1 MILRLKIVLPAL
13 LLIFCHSAF
22 SQIQV
27 VAEQDQD
34 RNLTLISFNKSS
46 IPYTIRIE
54 FLKLENLESMEG
66 RIIFAVA
73 EPGKSILTKL
83 RSIYVNEKT
92 GFQYNTQLYKGNI
105 KAISLDLPT
114 YLPPV
119 EVGKSLAMRPLTV
132 SAQGYTTTPYA
143 GVGFFVNEPVTV
155 CAPRK
160 GIVSEIQIGIN
171 NTNSGPSSWDTENY
185 VELYH
190 ADGTFSRISG
200 LAPGSAKV
208 EVGDLVFPGQAIGM
222 SSPVSDQDLHLVKMI
237 QSRWEMGNFK
247 MEWINF
253 PVQIYISSQESS
265 SEATVTEFTS
275 QHPEN
280 LITQEMDKK
289 ELKRYLGK

>member
-132 SAQGYTTTPYA
+132 SAQGIP
-143 GVGFFVNEPVTV
+143 
-155 CAPRK
+155 
-160 GIVSEIQIGIN
+160 
-171 NTNSGPSSWDTENY
+171 
-185 VELYH
+185 
-190 ADGTFSRISG
+190 
-200 LAPGSAKV
+200 
-208 EVGDLVFPGQAIGM
+208 
-222 SSPVSDQDLHLVKMI
+222 LHLM
-237 QSRWEMGNFK
+237 
-247 MEWINF
+247 
-253 PVQIYISSQESS
+253 QE
-265 SEATVTEFTS
+265 
-275 QHPEN
+275 
-280 LITQEMDKK
+280 
-289 ELKRYLGK
+289 